1 MENLQFVIII
11 IFSPL
16 IQGIIKKF
24 KAGFQG
30 RVGAGILQPYYDII
44 KLLKKEMVLSSV
56 R

>member
-30 RVGAGILQPYYDII
+30 REDIEN
-44 KLLKKEMVLSSV
+44 LLLIPI
-56 R
+56 